1 MPRSLGA
8 KRIEMKGL
16 ERLLDYFVV
25 VRPGL
30 ILRWWGG
37 GREYGIPPGEQG
49 SFVKLNAYIGFEN
62 I

>member
-1 MPRSLGA
+1 MT
-8 KRIEMKGL
+8 
-16 ERLLDYFVV
+16 
-25 VRPGL
+25 PGL
-30 ILRWWGG
+30 FCCGKPRTDITGVG